1 MIRVPAISIWSEVYS
16 AAGDPPPAL
25 RFAAGMSAV
34 GFAGAFSPGA
44 PRECPLSTHSAHK
57 RVMTAF
63 EPLRTLA
70 SRCWQRPPINH
81 NFGSMDRRCPLGSEK
96 SN

>member
-34 GFAGAFSPGA
+34 GFAGAFLLAWGA
-44 PRECPLSTHSAHK
+44 AGVSAFHP
-57 RVMTAF
+57 F
-63 EPLRTLA
+63 
-70 SRCWQRPPINH
+70 RP
-81 NFGSMDRRCPLGSEK
+81 
-96 SN
+96 